1 MDQKERTLKDLDKLQ
16 RIITIAKDLGLDKKY
31 QDVLDHAQNYLVDAK
46 HFYDCGDYFTS
57 FGAANYAYGFIDAI
71 LIIEGK
77 RDQNI
82 L

>member
-1 MDQKERTLKDLDKLQ
+1 MDQKERTLKDLDKLK
-16 RIITIAKDLGLDKKY
+16 RIITIAKELGLESKY
-31 QDVLDHAQNYLVDAK
+31 QDVLDHAQNYFVDAK
-46 HFYDCGDYFTS
+46 HFYDSGDYFTS
-57 FGAANYAYGFIDAI
+57 FGAANYAYCFIDAI

>member
-31 QDVLDHAQNYLVDAK
+31 QDVLDHAQNYLVDAQ
-46 HFYDCGDYFTS
+46 HFYNSGDYFTS